1 MKIALSIFFFLIS
14 CGVQAQSIKID
25 LGLNQFDFALKLGA
39 VLGKIKSDGNK
50 AAGVQDFGGL
60 VFGGIFNFDQTTNW
74 TLFVA
79 PELAFDAE
87 NKSTIRKGAQAG
99 FIYHLLGG
107 SKKVV
112 TPLYNATI
120 ATSYP
125 ASLGIVG
132 KTSYFGYSVI
142 DPKNLLPA
150 TDGAA
155 TENSLGI
162 DFRYDMA
169 SGSSIGGQIS
179 ALLVAI
185 PAGTENLKTS
195 NLMELF
201 TYWRWSF

>member
-1 MKIALSIFFFLIS
+1 MRLIVLFVAMLFS
-14 CGVQAQSIKID
+14 LAANAQSIKID
-25 LGLNQFDFALKLGA
+25 LGFNQLDVAVKLGA
-39 VLGKIKSDGNK
+39 MFGKIKSDGNK
-50 AAGVQDFGGL
+50 AAGTQDFGGL
-60 VFGGIFNFDQTTNW
+60 VFGGTFNFDQTSSW
-74 TLFVA
+74 TLFVS

-107 SKKVV
+107 GKKVV

-120 ATSYP
+120 ISSYTT
-125 ASLGIVG
+125 SLGIVG
-132 KTSYFGYSVI
+132 KTAYFGYSVI

-150 TDGAA
+150 TDGAV

-162 DFRYDMA
+162 DIRYDMT

-179 ALLVAI
+179 ALIVAI

-195 NLMELF
+195 NLLEIF